1 MADGIRLSVIIV
13 VHDMLRAA
21 PRSLHALTAAYQ
33 QGIAPDEYEIIV
45 VENGSAQPLQAAQ
58 VETLGS
64 NIRYHRLIDP
74 PPSPAHAINYGVAQS
89 RGDVLAIMVDGAHIL
104 TPGVLKYALDMF
116 AAHRNPLVVTAPFF
130 LGPGPQTQTTAQ
142 GYDEA
147 EEDRLLA
154 SIDWPRDGYRLFEIG
169 VPYRIDENPQTRPK
183 LFWFVRQFESNCLFV
198 RRASFDAIG
207 GCDERFDIPGG
218 GILLPDLY
226 RRLCDLD
233 DSEIVQLL
241 GEASFHQVHGGVS
254 TNTTPE
260 LQREKWNGYL
270 DQYLAIRGK
279 PFEVSQKPLRFYGH
293 MPNRQASQ
301 LMKTG

>member
-1 MADGIRLSVIIV
+1 MASSIRLSVIV
-13 VHDMLRAA
+13 VVYNMARAA
-21 PRSLHALTAAYQ
+21 PRTLQALTSTYQ
-33 QGIAPDEYEIIV
+33 QGVAADEYEVIV
-45 VENGSAQPLQAAQ
+45 VENGSKQPLPAAS
-58 VETLGS
+58 VEALGD
-64 NIRYHRLIDP
+64 NFHYHYLADP
-74 PPSPAHAINYGVAQS
+74 PPSPAYAINFGAS
-89 RGDVLAIMVDGAHIL
+89 RARGDALAIMIDGAHIL
-104 TPGVLKYALDMF
+104 TPGVLRHALDMF

-130 LGPGPQTQTTAQ
+130 LGHGPQTETIAQ

-154 SIDWPRDGYRLFEIG
+154 SIDWPQAGHRLFEIG
-169 VPYRIDENPQTRPK
+169 VPYRIVEDPQTRPK

-198 RRASFDAIG
+198 RKSSFQAVG

-218 GILLPDLY
+218 GMLLPDLY
-226 RRLCDLD
+226 RRLCGME
-233 DSEIVQLL
+233 DSEIIQLL

-260 LQREKWNGYL
+260 KQREKWNSYL
-270 DQYLAIRGK
+270 EQYLAIRGE
-279 PFEVSQKPLRFYGH
+279 PFEVSQKPLHFYGH